1 MGPIGARFP
10 GGAPT
15 QATQTSNGV
24 RLMFT
29 DGTDTHE
36 ISLVADWLR
45 DNCPCEICRIRQT
58 DERRI
63 RPWTMTAPV
72 IASSSCAAAT
82 LTITWTDGHV
92 SEFAPHHWES
102 IRLASSRA
110 RHHVHLWGAGYELT
124 RVDYAETLDDLA
136 VRQQMF
142 EAFRRDGA
150 VVVTGTPTVPG
161 TVIDYVRALGIAVL
175 DSALGFIFDVKL
187 DPAGYNVA
195 FTSEELPPH
204 NDNAQRAQP
213 PSGQVLSMLVNE
225 ASGGQSIVVDGWAA
239 LDELQRIDPAAIE
252 VLSRVEVG
260 FRQYSTT
267 SDGFTR
273 APIVRRDAAGRFT
286 HLRFSNQLMQP
297 LEFDHPD
304 LAEWYRAY
312 RLLGALLSD
321 ESRQARFRLNG
332 GDMLFVNGLR
342 TLHARTAFKPDGPRH
357 LQDIY
362 FDVDDVASQLA
373 RLTGEAPIKMDA
385 VASH

>member
-1 MGPIGARFP
+1 VDDGS
-10 GGAPT
+10 
-15 QATQTSNGV
+15 TSEG
-24 RLMFT
+24 
-29 DGTDTHE
+29 
-36 ISLVADWLR
+36 
-45 DNCPCEICRIRQT
+45 
-58 DERRI
+58 
-63 RPWTMTAPV
+63 
-72 IASSSCAAAT
+72 T
-82 LTITWTDGHV
+82 LTVNWADGHV
-92 SEFAPHHWES
+92 SEFGANQWES
-102 IRLASSRA
+102 IRLASNRA
-110 RHHVHLWGAGYELT
+110 RHTVNLWGGGYELT
-124 RVDYAETLDDLA
+124 RVDYTETLDDLGA
-136 VRQQMF
+136 RQQMF

-161 TVIDYVRALGIAVL
+161 TVIDYVRALGLAVL

-204 NDNAQRAQP
+204 NDNAQRAHP
-213 PSGQVLSMLVNE
+213 PSAQVLSMVVNE
-225 ASGGQSIVVDGWAA
+225 ATGGQSIVVDGWSA
-239 LDELQRIDPAAIE
+239 LDELQRLDPSAIE

-273 APIVRRDAAGRFT
+273 APLLRRDAAGRFT

-312 RLLGALLSD
+312 RLLGALISD

-332 GDMLFVNGLR
+332 GDMLFVNGYR
-342 TLHARTAFKPDGPRH
+342 VLHARTAFVPDGPRH

-362 FDVDDVASQLA
+362 FDVDDITNQLA

-385 VASH
+385 VSAH